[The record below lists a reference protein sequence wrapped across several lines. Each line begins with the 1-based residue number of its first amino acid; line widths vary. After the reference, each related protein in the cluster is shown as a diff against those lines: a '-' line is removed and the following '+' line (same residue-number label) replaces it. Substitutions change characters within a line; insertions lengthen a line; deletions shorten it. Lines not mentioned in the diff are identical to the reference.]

1 MVHLLAV
8 FACVLLQS
16 DETVEKNDWVLI
28 APPGVGA
35 VIEMPAVPK
44 FVEQKMKPVR
54 DRDEITVRSRSA
66 VVDDG
71 NANFTFVYHDERDI
85 AYHRDLKNA
94 ILDGAMAGAIALVN
108 GELLEQEDIF
118 IDQNKGRDF
127 FYTCEIDDL
136 KLQTVHNLK
145 VRSRVVLV
153 GRRLFS
159 MSYIAMAD
167 SYDEA
172 TATRYFE
179 SFKLVGTTPGLPPA
193 PRLGRAQELAAEK

>member
-1 MVHLLAV
+1 MVHLLTV
-8 FACVLLQS
+8 VACVLLQDDQS
-16 DETVEKNDWVLI
+16 VAKNDWVLI
-28 APPGVGA
+28 DPPGVGA
-35 VIEMPAVPK
+35 AIEMPAVPK
-44 FVEQKMKPVR
+44 FVEQKMRPVR
-54 DRDEITVRSRSA
+54 NRDEITVRSRSA

-71 NANFTFVYHDERDI
+71 NANFTFVYHDEQNVP
-85 AYHRDLKNA
+85 YNRDLKNA

-136 KLQTVHNLK
+136 KLQTVHKLK

-167 SYDEA
+167 HYEEA
-172 TATRYFE
+172 TAARYFE
-179 SFKLVGTTPGLPPA
+179 SFKLVNTTPGLPPS
-193 PRLGRAQELAAEK
+193 PRPGRARELAAEK